1 MNNPKLLGILGTI
14 AFVLIVGVIWSS
26 MGGSNTQ
33 SGSSSSSNQKQEVY
47 DVASGDTNNEVLKKI
62 IAHQK
67 SLEKKNKQLAQANKK
82 LRKKNSKQ
90 TQKQLKKTVSSLHQQ
105 IHNVRDKIEHEM
117 RSNIDKI
124 KKSQKD
130 QKQHS
135 PSSSNLEYQITGSA
149 NNSSQNKGRIIH
161 KVPDLS
167 QSIGPQ
173 DQSENAS
180 NSPST
185 YHSQSEN
192 SDHEGQSQAPSLPS
206 DDQKQ
211 SQSKKPMYTIP
222 DGSTVGNAVLLSP
235 LIAEVPKDGKLN
247 SPAFHFKAMLNYK
260 DTKDMLAANNVP
272 LPSDL
277 AGTILQGYSVGNM
290 TMGCARAY
298 VMKIL
303 FVFKDGH
310 YVVYPKDKNNSNS
323 ATDVYPK
330 EAIGYISNAYNNPC
344 IRGQYH
350 TDAPKVIASLSSL
363 GAISGAGGAIAK
375 SQTEN
380 VSSIEQGTSGS
391 VFTGNLAKYA
401 GGLAIGQGANEAL
414 DWYKSRIKNINDIVY
429 VPPTKHHKPRRFIF
443 NVTRTIK
450 IDLNQEGRKLS
461 YGQKSQ
467 SHIDHSLR

>member
-1 MNNPKLLGILGTI
+1 MSNNPKLLGILGTI
-14 AFVLIVGVIWSS
+14 AFVLIVGFIWSS
-26 MGGSNTQ
+26 MGSSNN
-33 SGSSSSSNQKQEVY
+33 SSSSSSSSNKKQSVY

-67 SLEKKNKQLAQANKK
+67 SLEKKNKQLAKANKK
-82 LRKKNSKQ
+82 LRNKNSKQ
-90 TQKQLKKTVSSLHQQ
+90 TQQQLKQTVASLHKK

-117 RSNIDKI
+117 RSNIKQI
-124 KKSQKD
+124 KNTHKEQKR
-130 QKQHS
+130 QSK
-135 PSSSNLEYQITGSA
+135 SSSNLEYHITGST
-149 NNSSQNKGRIIH
+149 NQSSRNKGQAIH
-161 KVPDLS
+161 HVPDLS
-167 QSIGPQ
+167 QSMGPQ
-173 DQSENAS
+173 DKSNQSNVG
-180 NSPST
+180 ST
-185 YHSQSEN
+185 YHPKSDN
-192 SDHEGQSQAPSLPS
+192 SNKGQSQAPSLPS
-206 DDQKQ
+206 DNQD
-211 SQSKKPMYTIP
+211 QSKSKIPKYTIP
-222 DGSTVGNAVLLSP
+222 DGSTIGNAVLLSP

-272 LPSDL
+272 LPSGL

-323 ATDVYPK
+323 AKDVYPK
-330 EAIGYISNAYNNPC
+330 NAIGYISNAYNNPC
-344 IRGQYH
+344 IKGQYH
-350 TDAPKVIASLSSL
+350 TDAPKVIASLASM
-363 GAISGAGGAIAK
+363 GALSGAGGAIAK

-380 VSSIEQGTSGS
+380 VSNIQQGTSGS

-401 GGLAIGQGANEAL
+401 GGLAVGQGSSEAL

-429 VPPTKHHKPRRFIF
+429 VPSTKHHKPRRFIF

-450 IDLNQEGRKLS
+450 IDLNQKGRKLS
-461 YGQKSQ
+461 YDQENQ
-467 SHIDHSLR
+467 SHTDHSLR

>member
-1 MNNPKLLGILGTI
+1 MSNSPKIYIIIGAIGFILIIGVLL
-14 AFVLIVGVIWSS
+14 APSE
-26 MGGSNTQ
+26 GSKKTDNTSQ
-33 SGSSSSSNQKQEVY
+33 QDKQKQVF
-47 DVASGDTNNEVLKKI
+47 DVASGDTNNEVLKRV
-62 IAHQK
+62 IANQK
-67 SLEKKNKQLAQANKK
+67 SLQKKNKQLAKANKQ
-82 LRKKNSKQ
+82 LRKSNSKSK
-90 TQKQLKKTVSSLHQQ
+90 QKQLKQRISSLHQQ
-105 IHNVRDKIEHEM
+105 IHQMKDHVEQEVHDNIE
-117 RSNIDKI
+117 KI
-124 KKSQKD
+124 KQAQQNNN
-130 QKQHS
+130 QKQNQ
-135 PSSSNLEYQITGSA
+135 SSNLEYHIA
-149 NNSSQNKGRIIH
+149 GRSNGTAKQDQGRVIH
-161 KVPDLS
+161 HVPDLS
-167 QSIGPQ
+167 QSMGPNQSKQFESGSTYKSDPESSDEQSKAPTLPSDNQ
-173 DQSENAS
+173 DQSKE
-180 NSPST
+180 
-185 YHSQSEN
+185 
-192 SDHEGQSQAPSLPS
+192 
-206 DDQKQ
+206 KQ
-211 SQSKKPMYTIP
+211 PMYTIP

-323 ATDVYPK
+323 AKDVYPK

-350 TDAPKVIASLSSL
+350 TDAPEVIASLSSM
-363 GAISGAGGAIAK
+363 GALSGAGGAIAK
-375 SQTEN
+375 SQTDN
-380 VSSIEQGTSGS
+380 VSNIEQGTSGS
-391 VFTGNLAKYA
+391 VFTGDLAKYA
-401 GGLAIGQGANEAL
+401 GGLAVGQGANETL

-429 VPPTKHHKPRRFIF
+429 VPPTKHQKPRHFIF

-450 IDLNQEGRKLS
+450 IDLNHKGRKLS
-461 YGQKSQ
+461 YGEKNQ